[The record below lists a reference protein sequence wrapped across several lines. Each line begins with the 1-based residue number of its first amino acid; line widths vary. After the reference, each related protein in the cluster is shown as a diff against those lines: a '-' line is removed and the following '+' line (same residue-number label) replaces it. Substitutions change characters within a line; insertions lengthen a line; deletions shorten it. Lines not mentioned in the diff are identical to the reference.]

1 MSTQQLQDDFPEHQA
16 AIYGVA
22 LSLDAFLINGILYGV
37 LQREYLPDFLEKTA
51 HNLFRELARLE
62 ALPPHIP
69 PASQSKVADALAALR
84 SKCQQLIDLVS
95 RLSLF
100 RSLPLEQLRT
110 TVSQIPLLRQAC
122 VQHIQELESYFQ
134 VPRPF
139 YQSRPAHSTAAV
151 NNFLADLENIF
162 AQEWSNSAEHGVRTL
177 P

>member
-37 LQREYLPDFLEKTA
+37 LQRDYLPDFLEKTA

-95 RLSLF
+95 GLIVF
-100 RSLPLEQLRT
+100 RSLPLEMLRSM
-110 TVSQIPLLRQAC
+110 VSQIPLLREAC
-122 VQHIQELESYFQ
+122 VRQIQELEACFQ
-134 VPRPF
+134 VPKPF
-139 YQSRPAHSTAAV
+139 YQSRPEPSTAEM
-151 NNFLADLENIF
+151 NNFLAALENIF
-162 AQEWSNSAEHGVRTL
+162 TQEWNDSAKQKVPTL